1 MWVILA
7 LASAACFG
15 VVSVIDKRLLDHHLP
30 GVSVLYLWIA
40 LVFSFYAGVVLV
52 LTGLPLD
59 APRDGL
65 GMALVSGLAVGIG
78 LALMFAGLKL
88 DEATRAI
95 AITQTNPIFVALLA
109 VFFLGE
115 TLVPA
120 QWGAIALVVLGTML
134 ISLRNLPDRRLLL
147 PTRGTPLLLGS
158 ALGLGVGFF
167 AAKYALGNL
176 SIWSVFALQQ
186 LGAALVF
193 ALFAR
198 PSVWRQMA
206 SVLRRRNT
214 LLLML
219 LGEGVLPI
227 IAILL
232 GLAASDLGPIS
243 LVAAVLGT
251 RPLFVFII
259 STVLSTARWGLMD
272 ESLTRQALGLK
283 LASIFLIVAGMV
295 ALGSG

>member
-40 LVFSFYAGVVLV
+40 LVLSFYAGLVLL

-95 AITQTNPIFVALLA
+95 AITQINPIFVALLA

-120 QWGAIALVVLGTML
+120 QWGP
-134 ISLRNLPDRRLLL
+134 SLWWYWEPC
-147 PTRGTPLLLGS
+147 
-158 ALGLGVGFF
+158 
-167 AAKYALGNL
+167 
-176 SIWSVFALQQ
+176 
-186 LGAALVF
+186 
-193 ALFAR
+193 
-198 PSVWRQMA
+198 
-206 SVLRRRNT
+206 
-214 LLLML
+214 
-219 LGEGVLPI
+219 
-227 IAILL
+227 
-232 GLAASDLGPIS
+232 
-243 LVAAVLGT
+243 
-251 RPLFVFII
+251 
-259 STVLSTARWGLMD
+259 
-272 ESLTRQALGLK
+272 
-283 LASIFLIVAGMV
+283 
-295 ALGSG
+295 